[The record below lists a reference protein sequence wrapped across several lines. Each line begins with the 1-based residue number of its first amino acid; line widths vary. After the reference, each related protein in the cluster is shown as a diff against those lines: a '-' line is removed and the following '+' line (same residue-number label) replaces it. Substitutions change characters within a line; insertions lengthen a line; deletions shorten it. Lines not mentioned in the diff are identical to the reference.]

1 MNKQTNE
8 RTIKRTKEQTN
19 CETCDYYLSNF
30 ILILFVITFHYFH
43 WTNERTNERASE
55 RRSERTNE
63 RANYETCDYY
73 LTNFLLILF
82 VITFHYF
89 HRTNERTNE
98 QTNEQTNE
106 RASEQA
112 KEWTNKRTNK
122 RTSEW
127 TKGRKIS
134 FNIRKG
140 WTNKNVLFFTTR
152 HVRRIARKSI
162 KGVILWINR

>member
-1 MNKQTNE
+1 MFELWVHSEYWKSTLLKNSKY
-8 RTIKRTKEQTN
+8 RIR
-19 CETCDYYLSNF
+19 L
-30 ILILFVITFHYFH
+30 LRVILFVITFHYFH

-63 RANYETCDYY
+63 QANYETCDYY

-89 HRTNERTNE
+89 HRTNEWTNE
-98 QTNEQTNE
+98 QACERTNE
-106 RASEQA
+106 RA
-112 KEWTNKRTNK
+112 NKQ
-122 RTSEW
+122 TSER

-152 HVRRIARKSI
+152 HVNFSI
-162 KGVILWINR
+162 GLQGNQSKESFYE